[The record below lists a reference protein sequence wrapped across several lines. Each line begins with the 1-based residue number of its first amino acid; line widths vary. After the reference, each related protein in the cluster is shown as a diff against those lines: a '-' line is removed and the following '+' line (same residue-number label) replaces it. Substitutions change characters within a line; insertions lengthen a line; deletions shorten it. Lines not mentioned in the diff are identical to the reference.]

1 MSLPQT
7 VPPSGEMTSFE
18 GPLAGVRV
26 LDLTSV
32 VSGPFATQILAQL
45 GADVIKVESPQGDDL
60 RRVGPMRNAG
70 MGSIFLHANGGKGSV
85 VLDLK
90 TAEGREDLLAM
101 VAEADVFVSQLR

>member
-1 MSLPQT
+1 
-7 VPPSGEMTSFE
+7 MTSFE